1 MYDLDW
7 FNRIS
12 IKTECALG
20 LQYKFNIPFMYL
32 NTVGFYT
39 DSISRS
45 GSPAPY
51 SITPVFA
58 KAMTDNMN
66 FIERVT
72 NSIIHVMLQ
81 TIHFVSSILVFNHT
95 TRLFMNFSCNNNFH
109 DCINILVSFKVLICD
124 WSCGHVW
131 SGWYAINELS
141 NLIKLFQLRREFA
154 FL

>member
-1 MYDLDW
+1 MHDLKL
-7 FNRIS
+7 FNQNS
-12 IKTECALG
+12 INTECALG

-39 DSISRS
+39 ESISRS

-72 NSIIHVMLQ
+72 NSIFHVMLK
-81 TIHFVSSILVFNHT
+81 TLHFVSSILVFNHT
-95 TRLFMNFSCNNNFH
+95 RRLFMNFSRNNNFH
-109 DCINILVSFKVLICD
+109 DCINILVSFKVSTCD
-124 WSCGHVW
+124 WSCVM
-131 SGWYAINELS
+131 
-141 NLIKLFQLRREFA
+141 
-154 FL
+154 